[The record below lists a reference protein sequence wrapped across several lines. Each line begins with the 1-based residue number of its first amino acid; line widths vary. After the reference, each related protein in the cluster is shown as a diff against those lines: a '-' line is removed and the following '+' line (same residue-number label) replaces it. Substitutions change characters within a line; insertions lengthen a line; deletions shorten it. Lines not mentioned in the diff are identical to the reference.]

1 MKPLYAFARALVTLI
16 FRLGGVTVL
25 GRKHIPRD
33 EALMVICNHISLG
46 DPPAVAMAYP
56 GQLTFVAKEG
66 FGKRIWSRWL
76 FGALGAVFLDKNA
89 NDLAALR
96 AALKELKAG
105 RSVVIFPEGRR
116 HFDQELGE
124 FMPGA
129 AYIALKSGVRVL
141 PMAVVNTGNFWRIWK
156 RNIVVAVGQPL
167 ALPAG
172 GRTDK
177 ALLGQA
183 TAILRD
189 SVAVLLA
196 QAKATVE
203 QKGQPIG

>member
-1 MKPLYAFARALVTLI
+1 MQPLYAFGRILVTLI
-16 FRLGGVTVL
+16 LRLGGVTVL
-25 GRKHIPRD
+25 GEEQIPRD
-33 EALMVICNHISLG
+33 EALMVICNHVSLG

-66 FGKRIWSRWL
+66 FGKNIWSRWL
-76 FGALGAVFLDKNA
+76 FGALGAVFLDKDA

-96 AALKELKAG
+96 AVLKQLKAG

-172 GRTDK
+172 GKTDK

-183 TAILRD
+183 TAVLQD
-189 SVAVLLA
+189 SVAALLA
-196 QAKATVE
+196 QAKATVKE
-203 QKGQPIG
+203 KGRSMG